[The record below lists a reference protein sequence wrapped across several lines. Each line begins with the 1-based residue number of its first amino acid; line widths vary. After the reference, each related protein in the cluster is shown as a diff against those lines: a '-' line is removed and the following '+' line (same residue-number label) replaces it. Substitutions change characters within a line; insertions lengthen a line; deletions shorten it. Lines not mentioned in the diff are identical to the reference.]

1 MFRPT
6 LPARRT
12 QQAATVPGMTHKLSP
27 GTALLLTIPPLLWA
41 GNAVVGRLMQGL
53 VPPVTLNFLRWV
65 LAFAILL
72 PLAPW
77 VLRRGSGL
85 WAHRRRFA
93 LLGLLVVIS
102 FGAGPLGD
110 YCRRAAEQLRDPAQ
124 YWHSQQQGGEGR
136 HGA

>member
-72 PLAPW
+72 PLAADREQ
-77 VLRRGSGL
+77 VFEQS
-85 WAHRRRFA
+85 AAF
-93 LLGLLVVIS
+93 LLSPV
-102 FGAGPLGD
+102 GAD
-110 YCRRAAEQLRDPAQ
+110 EHAN
-124 YWHSQQQGGEGR
+124 
-136 HGA
+136 